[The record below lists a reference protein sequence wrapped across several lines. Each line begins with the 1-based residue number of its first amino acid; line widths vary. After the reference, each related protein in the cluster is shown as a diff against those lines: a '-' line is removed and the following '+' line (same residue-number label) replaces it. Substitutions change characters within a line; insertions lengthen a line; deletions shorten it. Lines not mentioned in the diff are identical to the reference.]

1 MTETG
6 FYIVLGIIIF
16 AILINALLS
25 FRAKR
30 KRTAWRKSKLNSK
43 RNLLTQKKQR

>member
-6 FYIVLGIIIF
+6 FYIVLGIIVS
-16 AILINALLS
+16 AILINALIS
-25 FRAKR
+25 VRAKQR
-30 KRTAWRKSKLNSK
+30 RTAWRKSKLNSK